1 MIRNTFFG
9 LNIGAKGLASQ
20 QRALEVTGHN
30 IANANTK
37 GFTRQEAVMA
47 TTMPIKTNAGFI
59 GTGVEISTIRRIRD
73 NYLDLQV
80 RTENKAMGYWDFK
93 RDTLNKV
100 EVVFNE
106 PSDAGLRTTLDR
118 FWSAWEDLSRKPES
132 AAVRTTVIE
141 TGHAVAETFN
151 HMERQLTELRNDID
165 ESIKVYT
172 QELNAIA
179 RQIRDLNYTIVK
191 AEGEG
196 HKANDLRDQRD
207 ILLDEMSKIIDID
220 VIENKNGSVAVTIG
234 GRAIVNGNVVNELVI
249 KGDLANN
256 GYSQVTWADG
266 TEIKMRPAGGKLKAM
281 FEARDDL
288 IKDKYMA
295 NLDLMAKSFADSLNA
310 VLVQGYHICPNQGS
324 QDGLPFFVVTD
335 PTSDFSARNIAVNL
349 DLVNN
354 VNLIAIATKN
364 PADFGGIQGIIGD
377 GSNALK
383 VAQLKYDKSVINGTT
398 IDDFYRSETAKL
410 GIDAR
415 EAHRMAE
422 NQELL
427 LAQLENKREM
437 VMGVSL
443 DEEMT
448 NMIRFQHAYN
458 SAARYITT
466 IDGML
471 DTIVNRLGLAGR

>member
-1 MIRNTFFG
+1 MNSTFFG
-9 LNIGAKGLASQ
+9 LNIGVRGMTSQ

-47 TTMPIKTNAGFI
+47 TTIPIKTNQGFI

-73 NYLDLQV
+73 DYLDLQV

-93 RDTLNKV
+93 SDILNKV

-106 PSDAGLRTTLDR
+106 PSDAGLRSTLDK

-132 AAVRTTVIE
+132 SAIRTTVIE
-141 TGHAVAETFN
+141 TGRAVVETFT
-151 HMERQLTELRNDID
+151 HMERQLTDLRGDID
-165 ESIKVYT
+165 ESINVYT
-172 QELNAIA
+172 DELNAIA
-179 RQIRDLNYTIVK
+179 RQIKDLNYTIVK

-207 ILLDEMSKIIDID
+207 LLLDEMSQIVDID
-220 VIENKNGSVAVTIG
+220 VVESSNGAVAVTIG
-234 GRAIVNGNVVNELVI
+234 GRAIVNGNVVNELI
-249 KGDLANN
+249 TKKDLAND
-256 GYSQVTWADG
+256 GYSQVTWFDG
-266 TEIKMRPAGGKLKAM
+266 AEIKLREAGGKLKAM

-288 IKDKYMA
+288 LKDKYLT
-295 NLDLMAKSFADSLNA
+295 NLDAMAKSLAEAINTVHSS
-310 VLVQGYHICPNQGS
+310 GYHIAEGEPQG
-324 QDGLPFFVVTD
+324 GIPFFVVTD
-335 PTSDFSARNIAVNL
+335 STSDFSARNLAINQALVDDVNL
-349 DLVNN
+349 L
-354 VNLIAIATKN
+354 AAATYDPN
-364 PADFGGIQGIIGD
+364 DYNGIPGIIGD
-377 GSNALK
+377 GSNALQI
-383 VAQLKYDKSVINGTT
+383 AQLKYDRTVINGTT
-398 IDDFYRSETAKL
+398 LDDFYQGETAKL
-410 GIDAR
+410 GIDTR
-415 EAHRMAE
+415 EANRMKE

-427 LAQLENKREM
+427 IAQLENKREM

-471 DTIVNRLGLAGR
+471 DTIVNRLGLVGR